1 MNKLTQLC
9 LFLLLVGCNSKTK
22 SKKFEVSEP
31 LPKHVI
37 GFYEYQASGAQRNQY
52 ILIDTLNN
60 NTYGIFY
67 RTEAR
72 HGKGQWYY
80 ANSLTELKIKNNN
93 ISFELGN
100 RKMFSS
106 RPVSPGQRSMNIP
119 DDSSKK
125 ETNSLKFTGRYTI
138 LGLELQC
145 ISSTGDCPGSS
156 MVFKRIPLP
165 D

>member
-9 LFLLLVGCNSKTK
+9 LFLLLVGCNTKSK
-22 SKKFEVSEP
+22 SKKFDASEP
-31 LPKHVI
+31 LPMHVI
-37 GFYEYQASGAQRNQY
+37 GFYEYQASGTKRNQY

-60 NTYGIFY
+60 DIYGIYY
-67 RTEAR
+67 RTEAKR
-72 HGKGQWYY
+72 GKGQWYY
-80 ANSLTELKIKNNN
+80 ANSLTRLEMNDSH

-106 RPVSPGQRSMNIP
+106 KPVSPGQRSLNLP
-119 DDSSKK
+119 VENSGQNTK
-125 ETNSLKFTGRYTI
+125 SLKFSGRYNR

-145 ISSTGDCPGSS
+145 TSADGNCPDET
-156 MVFKRIPLP
+156 MDFKRIPLP